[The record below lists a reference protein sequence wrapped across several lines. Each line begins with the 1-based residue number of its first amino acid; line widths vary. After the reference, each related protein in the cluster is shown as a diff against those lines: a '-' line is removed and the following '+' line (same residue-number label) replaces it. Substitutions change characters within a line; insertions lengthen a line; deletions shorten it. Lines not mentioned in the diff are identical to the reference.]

1 MDAAMRWRRTWLA
14 TAGLAFCLGMTVGL
28 LLPLRELARSGN
40 NSSSKAEA
48 GSQHE
53 RPGNASSSGPP
64 PPPTGSAA
72 AASRA
77 LNGSDLSLLPRRSEK
92 GTVRGIFWA
101 GPAERLVAAG
111 SLASEEDVS
120 RWRATARR
128 STVRAVYEGCGRMQ
142 NRLIVFDTGVL
153 SCARYR
159 QNNDQIQGEL
169 FSFYLS
175 RELGIRNLPS
185 ALLTRAAGR
194 SWDPVR
200 SSLELAQW
208 RSDRPVVLTKFVD
221 DLVPTFIPEEFRSPT
236 TRRLHPPD
244 VVNKTQKEIRDLIQ
258 WSDLIVFDYLTA
270 NLDRIVNNM
279 FNLQWNPDM
288 MNAPAHNLVRQ
299 KTTGLLVF
307 LDNES
312 GLVHGYRLLDKYEV
326 FHRSLLDSLCVF
338 RKGTAD
344 AVARLTRDRD
354 IGRRLYSAFNSSDP
368 GMDNYLPFLPERS
381 VKILNKRLAQ
391 VNAQIRRCMDKYGH
405 VLR

>member
-1 MDAAMRWRRTWLA
+1 MSGRAMR
-14 TAGLAFCLGMTVGL
+14 
-28 LLPLRELARSGN
+28 LPA
-40 NSSSKAEA
+40 A
-48 GSQHE
+48 
-53 RPGNASSSGPP
+53 PP
-64 PPPTGSAA
+64 RPPTGSAA

-101 GPAERLVAAG
+101 GPVERLVAAG
-111 SLASEEDVS
+111 SLGSEEDVS

-142 NRLIVFDTGVL
+142 NRLIVFDSGVL

-175 RELGIRNLPS
+175 RELGIRNLPP

-244 VVNKTQKEIRDLIQ
+244 VANKTQKEIRDLVQ

-288 MNAPAHNLVRQ
+288 MNAPRAQ
-299 KTTGLLVF
+299 PGSAK
-307 LDNES
+307 D
-312 GLVHGYRLLDKYEV
+312 HG
-326 FHRSLLDSLCVF
+326 
-338 RKGTAD
+338 KGTAD
-344 AVARLTRDRD
+344 AVARLVRDRD
-354 IGRRLYSAFNSSDP
+354 VGRRLYSAFNSSDP

-391 VNAQIRRCMDKYGH
+391 VNTQIRRCMDKYGH

>member
-1 MDAAMRWRRTWLA
+1 MRWRRTWLA

-28 LLPLRELARSGN
+28 LLPLRELARG
-40 NSSSKAEA
+40 A
-48 GSQHE
+48 QHE
-53 RPGNASSSGPP
+53 RRTGNASSSGGPP
-64 PPPTGSAA
+64 LPATGSAA
-72 AASRA
+72 SRA
-77 LNGSDLSLLPRRSEK
+77 SLNASDLSRLARRSEK

-101 GPAERLVAAG
+101 GPAERLVAGG
-111 SLASEEDVS
+111 SLGSEEDVS

-128 STVRAVYEGCGRMQ
+128 STVQAVREGCGRMQ
-142 NRLIVFDTGVL
+142 NRLIVFDSGTL

-175 RELGIRNLPS
+175 RELGIPNLPP
-185 ALLTRAAGR
+185 ALLTRAAGH

-208 RSDRPVVLTKFVD
+208 RSDRPVVLTKFVN
-221 DLVPTFIPEEFRSPT
+221 DLVPTYIPEEFRSPT

-244 VVNKTQKEIRDLIQ
+244 VANKTQQEIGDLVQ

-279 FNLQWNPDM
+279 FNLQWNPEM

-299 KTTGLLVF
+299 KTTGMLVF

-326 FHRSLLDSLCVF
+326 YHRSLLDSLCVF
-338 RKGTAD
+338 RRRTAD
-344 AVARLTRDRD
+344 AVARLVRDRD
-354 IGRRLYSAFNSSDP
+354 VGRRLYSAFNSSDP

-391 VNAQIRRCMDKYGH
+391 VNAQVRRCMDKYGH